1 MIAGALGDRRANF
14 LREVLLA
21 LLLVALTLALY
32 RKAFG
37 VFFSTD
43 DLLFLLR
50 ADGQVPWGM
59 GTRRLLSVRV
69 FFSVCWQL
77 FGERPALFHLV
88 ILLLHAANAWLLGR
102 FARRLGLGETGGW
115 IAALLFV
122 FSPVAFTCLHWI
134 SGVQDVLMASFAIAA
149 LWVWLRPGRLAEPLA
164 LLLYLGA
171 LLSKEAAYLL
181 PIAALVLP
189 AAVLPGPAGGQRAR
203 RLRALVA
210 LAPGLVLLYT
220 GGALTARPAGDPYES
235 VYGANV
241 LWNAFTYSAWLLR
254 QWQPFPDQVPQYE
267 PSLWRWGLVLPLAL
281 ALLAAL
287 RPRWRRPIG
296 AATLMALLLLA
307 PVLPL
312 VRHSYLYYLYLP
324 LAPLWLLAAAGLTR
338 LPLSSPRWALALPLL
353 LAALCAWRIDA
364 RRGMTLEGKLQAD
377 PMLRYGALVE
387 DAVRVL
393 RALPTPPQG
402 EVIAIA
408 PFVGESVDLAAGLR
422 ATPGARRVQFLPVDK
437 ALYQGAAVPLFFPA
451 VTSFRVVSALPGAES
466 GADPAWQ
473 RSEIYLLTGLTDFAY
488 LGRGEAGRR
497 ELARVLYRHRYLRE
511 AIREVEVLRAL
522 HPADPDL
529 LYDRGVLALV
539 AGDAAGAEG
548 IHAELAALAAA
559 EGAPGK
565 AAQAL
570 RDFEATAQRLR
581 AAGAGGQAP

>member
-1 MIAGALGDRRANF
+1 VGGGRAA
-14 LREVLLA
+14 LRESLFA
-21 LLLVALTLALY
+21 LLLVALTLTLY

-59 GTRRLLSVRV
+59 GTRRLFSVRV
-69 FFSVCWQL
+69 FFSAGWQL

-88 ILLLHAANAWLLGR
+88 ILLLHAANAWLLAR
-102 FARRLGLGETGGW
+102 LARRLGLGETGGW

-189 AAVLPGPAGGQRAR
+189 GDALPGPAGGRRAR
-203 RLRALVA
+203 RLRALLT

-220 GGALTARPAGDPYES
+220 GGSLTPRQTGDPYES
-235 VYGANV
+235 VFGANI

-254 QWQPFPDQVPQYE
+254 LWIPFPDQVPQYE
-267 PSLWRWGLVLPLAL
+267 PTLWHWGLVLPLAL
-281 ALLAAL
+281 ALLAVL
-287 RPRWRRPIG
+287 RPRWRRSIG
-296 AATLMALLLLA
+296 AAALMALLLLA

-324 LAPLWLLAAAGLTR
+324 LAPLWLLAAAGLLR
-338 LPLSSPRWALALPLL
+338 LPLPSPRWALLAPLL
-353 LAALCAWRIDA
+353 LAVLCAWRIEA
-364 RRGMTLEGKLQAD
+364 RHALTLEGKLQAD

-387 DAVRVL
+387 AAVGEL
-393 RALPTPPQG
+393 RAEATPPAG
-402 EVIAIA
+402 EVLVIA

-437 ALYQGAAVPLFFPA
+437 ALYHGAVVPLFFPA
-451 VTSFRVVSALPGAES
+451 VTSFQVVNVLPGAEA
-466 GADPAWQ
+466 GADAAWQ
-473 RSEIYLLTGLTDFAY
+473 QSEIYLLSGLTDFQY
-488 LGRGEAGRR
+488 LGRGEVGRR
-497 ELARVLYRHRYLRE
+497 TLARVLYQHRYLRE

-539 AGDAAGAEG
+539 AGDAAGAEAIRG
-548 IHAELAALAAA
+548 QLVALAAA
-559 EGAPGK
+559 ELTPGK

-570 RDFEATAQRLR
+570 HDFEAATQRLR
-581 AAGAGGQAP
+581 AAGAGGQAAPR